1 MKRLEYQE
9 ETVERFA
16 NYLEALATR
25 RAKAEKLAQ
34 LAREHDLGDVTPS
47 DWCAETWKQLADTGA
62 LPKAADDEGSLF
74 VPPWLTRKDGMGRP
88 IPNVCLK
95 LPTGAGK
102 TYLATRAIEQ
112 LQRIFYERQTGLVL
126 WVVPS
131 DAIYT
136 QTWKILANREH
147 PYRVTLER
155 ATGGRVKLLRRGD
168 SFSRTDVDNYLCVLV
183 MMMAAAARKETE
195 VLKMFQDSG
204 RYPGFFPP
212 EDDVEAQRQLLGT
225 VTNLEILDLAEEGWG
240 AGPTVKQS
248 LGNVLCLAR
257 PTVILDEG
265 HTAYTSTR
273 RDTLAKFNP
282 SFILELSATPNRAKS
297 QQSNVLC
304 SVNGMALKTE
314 HMVKLPLNL
323 HNAGRGDWKDTL
335 AAAHGKLE
343 DLQTL
348 ADRERQ
354 ETGRY
359 VRPILIVR
367 VERTGKDQTEA
378 GRIHAN
384 DVRKYLHET
393 LRAKEGEVAEKS
405 SAEDEIT
412 AHDLMDENC
421 PVRFIITKDAL
432 REGWDCPF
440 AYVLAMLDDTTA
452 GTALTQMIGRILR
465 QPHAEQFP
473 DNRAGLNE
481 SHVFV
486 FRQNVADAVAKVR
499 EGLSNEGMGDLGEL
513 VRAAG
518 SSGSGGNTRTVTVSR
533 RPAFSRR
540 IFLPRIL
547 SRAGTS
553 WRPFDYESDLLPSVP
568 WETLL
573 WPGADTFS
581 PDDATALGHTRTT
594 VDLDQLGRDPRKP
607 LGQAESGSRPDLDF
621 PSLVRLLSDVIPS
634 PWQAARIL
642 RRALS
647 DLRAR
652 GVTEDQLLASR
663 YRLLEVMRADIQAL
677 VYTHT
682 ERIFCDRL
690 ASGDLSF
697 RLEAGPLNW
706 ELAEKLTFEVTES
719 LDHPLHHTSTGKPVE
734 KSLFEQVW
742 SCQFNGLEKDVA
754 LYLDDVQAIRW
765 WHRIAAQTDWHLDG
779 WKRKR
784 VFPDFLISLE
794 ETKGKPSRLVVIE
807 TKGLFLK
814 NDDTDYK
821 RRLFETLERHSAN
834 GVPVGELDLDDR
846 PGPMHFRLIFEGD
859 WRSKVDDALTTTEIK
874 TAIGGSGSLENK

>member
-9 ETVERFA
+9 ETLERFA
-16 NYLEALATR
+16 YYVDALAEQR
-25 RAKAEKLAQ
+25 DRAEKLAI
-34 LAREHDLGDVTPS
+34 LARENNLGDVPLA
-47 DWCAETWKQLADTGA
+47 DWCTETWKSLAATGR
-62 LPKAADDEGSLF
+62 LPKAADAEGNLY
-74 VPPWLTRKDGMGRP
+74 VPPWLTRLDGMGRS

-155 ATGGRVKLLRRGD
+155 ASGGRVKLLRRGD
-168 SFSRTDVDNYLCVLV
+168 AFTRTDVDHYLCVFV
-183 MMMAAAARKETE
+183 MMMAAAARRETD

-212 EDDVEAQRQLLGT
+212 EDDFEAQRQFLDA
-225 VTNLEILDLAEEGWG
+225 VPNLEILDLAEGGWG
-240 AGPTVKQS
+240 GGPTIKQS

-257 PTVILDEG
+257 PAVILDEG
-265 HTAYTSTR
+265 HTAYTPTR
-273 RDTLAKFNP
+273 RETLAKFNP
-282 SFILELSATPNRAKS
+282 GFILELSATPNRGKT

-304 SVNGMALKTE
+304 SVNGMALKAE

-335 AAAHGKLE
+335 AAAHGQIE
-343 DLQTL
+343 QLQAL
-348 ADRERQ
+348 ADLERQ

-405 SAEDEIT
+405 SAEDELT

-440 AYVLAMLDDTTA
+440 AYVLAILDDTTA

-473 DNRAGLNE
+473 PARAGLNE
-481 SHVFV
+481 CHAFV

-499 EGLSNEGMGDLGEL
+499 EGLSNEGMGDLGAL

-518 SSGSGGNTRTVTVSR
+518 SSGTGGKTRTVTVSR
-533 RPAFSRR
+533 RPAFTRR

-547 SRAGTS
+547 SRAGDA

-568 WETLL
+568 WDTLL
-573 WPGADTFS
+573 WSGPAAFS
-581 PDDATALGHTRTT
+581 PDDAAALGHTRTA
-594 VDLDQLGRDPRKP
+594 VDVDQLGPDPRKP
-607 LGQAESGSRPDLDF
+607 LGRSEAGTRPDLDF
-621 PSLVRLLSDVIPS
+621 PALVRLLADVIPS

-652 GVTEDQLLASR
+652 GVTPDQLLASR
-663 YRLLEVMRADIQAL
+663 YRLLETMRADLQTT

-690 ASGDLSF
+690 AAGDLSF

-706 ELAEKLTFEVTES
+706 KLAETLTFEINDPP
-719 LDHPLHHTSTGKPVE
+719 DHPLHHTSTGKPVE

-754 LYLDDVQAIRW
+754 LYLDDVQAVRW
-765 WHRIAAQTDWHLDG
+765 WHRIAAQGDWHLDG

-784 VFPDFLISLE
+784 VFPDFLVSLE
-794 ETKGKPSRLVVIE
+794 ETDGKPSRLVVIE

-846 PGPMHFRLIFEGD
+846 PGPMQFRLIFEGD
-859 WRSKVDDALTTTEIK
+859 WKSQADAALTVK
-874 TAIGGSGSLENK
+874 SP